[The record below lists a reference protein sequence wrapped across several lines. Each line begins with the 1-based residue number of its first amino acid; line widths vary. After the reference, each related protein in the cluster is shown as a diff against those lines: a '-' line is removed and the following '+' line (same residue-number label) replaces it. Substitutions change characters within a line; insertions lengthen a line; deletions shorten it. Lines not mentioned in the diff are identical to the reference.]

1 MGTLRDFID
10 SEGGRFGRKQAAD
23 LEAFIDRLLKAAE
36 TNVEAMQDEIDDLKE
51 RCELAES
58 RLAHAEERIAEMEGA
73 EPQTAAGALA
83 NWSRGEDPA
92 KVARVLE
99 AIRGGYV
106 SDLSLMF

>member
-36 TNVEAMQDEIDDLKE
+36 TNLDAMQDEIDELKE
-51 RCELAES
+51 RCESAES
-58 RLAHAEERIAEMEGA
+58 KLTHAEERIAEMEGA

-83 NWSRGEDPA
+83 NWARGEDPA

-99 AIRGGYV
+99 AIRGGHA
-106 SDLSLMF
+106 SDLPMIF